1 MSSHPR
7 FLAVRSAWA
16 SRTSCGFALFLLS
29 GFLPGDLQGGDKLE
43 LSNPDK
49 SAYLPDL
56 PETGTKRRR
65 GDAPFEFLDRRS
77 STGGAMEAPSVSPS
91 SQSPTLDPRSQRKLL
106 DAMDREKN
114 WSFRK
119 ESDTRGFESDTSEKD
134 REDEA
139 ENEPFGSERK
149 TLFQRAIEG
158 DNAADDG
165 TGESGTGT
173 KREKRDR
180 KRFLDATDRRRENSD
195 TRTDGLTAEENGPR
209 RLYRPDQQLRD
220 EREKARESAASGFG
234 GDKLEVD
241 DPFVPEVRKTTGL
254 RSFGSFTD
262 LDSQKPIV
270 DKANDSARAQQF
282 QRLMSGTDASGKP
295 AGSGLGNFGQPA
307 GDRAAQFRS
316 LLSGSSST
324 ASGAGNSALLPAS
337 GRGRAF
343 EFPSAASLAPPPS
356 GRSSLQDFVPAS
368 GAAASSF
375 VPFSAPAP
383 SIPSPSFRPPPAS
396 LPVPSRLF

>member
-7 FLAVRSAWA
+7 FLAARSAWA
-16 SRTSCGFALFLLS
+16 SPTYCGLTLVLLS
-29 GFLPGDLQGGDKLE
+29 GFLSGILQGGDKLE

-56 PETGTKRRR
+56 PESGTKRRR
-65 GDAPFEFLDRRS
+65 GDTPFEFLDRRS
-77 STGGAMEAPSVSPS
+77 STGGAMDAPSVSPS
-91 SQSPTLDPRSQRKLL
+91 SQSPTLDPRTQRKLL
-106 DAMDREKN
+106 DAMDRDKN

-119 ESDTRGFESDTSEKD
+119 ESDTRGFESDRSEKD
-134 REDEA
+134 REVDA
-139 ENEPFGSERK
+139 ENEPFGNERK

-158 DNAADDG
+158 DDAADDG
-165 TGESGTGT
+165 TGEPGGT

-195 TRTDGLTAEENGPR
+195 TRTDGLTTEENGPR

-220 EREKARESAASGFG
+220 EREKARESARSGFG
-234 GDKLEVD
+234 GDKLELD

-262 LDSQKPIV
+262 LDSQKPV
-270 DKANDSARAQQF
+270 MDNANESARAQRF
-282 QRLMSGTDASGKP
+282 QRLMSGPDASDKP
-295 AGSGLGNFGQPA
+295 AGSGVGNFGQPT

-316 LLSGSSST
+316 LLSGSSPTS
-324 ASGAGNSALLPAS
+324 SGAGNSALLPTS
-337 GRGRAF
+337 GRGRGF
-343 EFPSAASLAPPPS
+343 ELPSAASLAPPSS

-368 GAAASSF
+368 GAAPSSF
-375 VPFSAPAP
+375 VPFSTPAP
-383 SIPSPSFRPPPAS
+383 SLPSPTFRPPPAS